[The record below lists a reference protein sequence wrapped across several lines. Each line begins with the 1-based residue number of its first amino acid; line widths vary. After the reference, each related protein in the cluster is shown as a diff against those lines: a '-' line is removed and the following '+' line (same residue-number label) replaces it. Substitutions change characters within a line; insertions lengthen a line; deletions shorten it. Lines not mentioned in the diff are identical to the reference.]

1 MHDRPFSP
9 SRLNRRSALGGIA
22 TAAAVLGVSSGAGRV
37 TAQEAT
43 PSALANDAIVGAWQW
58 DADPA
63 SPEPSNFALFHADG
77 TYTEWQPVAGEAIGI
92 WRMTGERSYDLLF
105 VFPDTDPSLEG
116 FGPGTATFRITIAL
130 DETGNAFNAVGT
142 IDVRDAGGTP
152 LLTVPFTR
160 PATRM
165 TFETNPA
172 TGSIPATPM
181 AGTPTS

>member
-1 MHDRPFSP
+1 MHERLSSP

-22 TAAAVLGVSSGAGRV
+22 TAAAVLGIRSGAGRA

-43 PSALANDAIVGAWQW
+43 PSALATSPIVGAWQW
-58 DADPA
+58 NADPG

-77 TYTEWQPVAGEAIGI
+77 TYTEWQPVAGQAIGI
-92 WRMTGERSYDLLF
+92 WRMSGERTYELLF

-116 FGPGTATFRITIAL
+116 FGPGTATFLITIAL
-130 DETGNAFNAVGT
+130 DASGNAFTAVGT
-142 IDVRDAGGTP
+142 IDVRDAGGTS